1 MLEII
6 PHRNFLAAQARLRRA
21 LTDHRPGRLIVV
33 IGVGGV
39 GKTTLRWSV
48 LRELY
53 GNPRHWGIGKI
64 PVIEVMAI
72 LGAKAY
78 FNSKALAEESL
89 DQLHMPDLSW
99 LTRGAKTT
107 PEIEMIEEALAAS
120 REFWKGASRNLTE
133 AGSWNAFKK
142 NARERDMKIFSLE
155 HASALCINHK
165 DTRPAQHIINLMSI
179 MEATGAMG
187 VLTTIQD
194 GAALWKGRSE
204 VRRRMDVIWMAPY
217 DVSKPEDLKC
227 YLGLLKRIAAPYS
240 FNPQNLLER
249 LAPEIA
255 AATAAV
261 YAEMVNLFQRAEESA
276 HDAGRTELI
285 EADFHEAYYSADDLE
300 TLWSDVARFWEVKRS
315 DKASAV
321 TERADKLWPTEDE

>member
-1 MLEII
+1 M
-6 PHRNFLAAQARLRRA
+6 
-21 LTDHRPGRLIVV
+21 V

-53 GNPRHWGIGKI
+53 GDPRQWGIGKM
-64 PVIEVMAI
+64 PVIEVMA
-72 LGAKAY
+72 LLAAKSY
-78 FNSKALAEESL
+78 FNSKGLAEESL
-89 DQLHMPDLSW
+89 EQLHMPDLAW
-99 LTRGAKTT
+99 LTRGATVT
-107 PEIEMIEEALAAS
+107 PEIEMIEEAVAAS
-120 REFWKGASRNLTE
+120 REFWKGASRTLTE

-142 NARERDMKIFSLE
+142 NARERDMQIYSLE

-165 DTRPAQHIINLMSI
+165 DTRPAQHIINLMSV
-179 MEATGAMG
+179 MEAIGAMA
-187 VLTTIQD
+187 VLTTVQD

-204 VRRRMDVIWMAPY
+204 IRRRMDVIWMAPY
-217 DVSKPEDLKC
+217 DVSQAKDLEC

-240 FNPQNLLER
+240 FSPENLLER

-261 YAEMVNLFQRAEESA
+261 YAEMVNLFQRAEENA
-276 HDAGRTELI
+276 HDAGRTEI
-285 EADFHEAYYSADDLE
+285 VEADFHEAYYSADDLE
-300 TLWSDVARFWEVKRS
+300 TLWSDVSMFWEVKRS

-321 TERADKLWPTEDE
+321 TERADNLWPMENE